1 MGPKLRIFK
10 FFSESDHKTFLKLY
24 LMKGIKKWVK
34 VIVLVWKE
42 KVLIMPRIG
51 EMGHFWPKINTS
63 NFSLNLFIRFFWN
76 CRREALKNE
85 KKWLIWTL
93 KEN

>member
-34 VIVLVWKE
+34 VIVLV
-42 KVLIMPRIG
+42 
-51 EMGHFWPKINTS
+51 
-63 NFSLNLFIRFFWN
+63 
-76 CRREALKNE
+76 
-85 KKWLIWTL
+85 
-93 KEN
+93 